1 MMKTPTGFQIGKSLI
16 WVIITDMSTERDKG
30 INLTCG
36 LLSSF
41 DSWPIKLRRL
51 DWLIK
56 IHSWAQNEEEII
68 EIIPNYETEKL
79 YKIDKKTHRKSSKKC
94 QKNHFVNRIFL
105 TKIMFIGRRKNF
117 TQLVS
122 EWSLLGQKFP
132 VRPPVP
138 TASIGQDKYI
148 SSIFILWKVV
158 KRSF

>member
-79 YKIDKKTHRKSSKKC
+79 YKIDKKSPPKIKQKMSEKSFCQSNFLDEDYVYWPQKKFYPACFRMITLRSKISC
-94 QKNHFVNRIFL
+94 STTSSYGVNRSRQIYLFDL
-105 TKIMFIGRRKNF
+105 YSLKGR
-117 TQLVS
+117 
-122 EWSLLGQKFP
+122 
-132 VRPPVP
+132 
-138 TASIGQDKYI
+138 
-148 SSIFILWKVV
+148 
-158 KRSF
+158 

>member
-16 WVIITDMSTERDKG
+16 WVIITDMSTERDIG

-79 YKIDKKTHRKSSKKC
+79 YKIDKKPTENQAKNVRKIILSIEFSWRRLC
-94 QKNHFVNRIFL
+94 L
-105 TKIMFIGRRKNF
+105 LAAEKI
-117 TQLVS
+117 LP
-122 EWSLLGQKFP
+122 SLFQNDH
-132 VRPPVP
+132 
-138 TASIGQDKYI
+138 S
-148 SSIFILWKVV
+148 
-158 KRSF
+158 